1 MQLLIIL
8 VLKDLLELRILE
20 RRVYKQI
27 ICPPLDHNSNFN
39 FVILNMTKD
48 LTNSDLDRKNILN
61 NNIAIQEVYQQVGFF
76 GFKHDGKFRFTKQQL
91 AEYFEVDMR
100 TIERIVENH
109 KEEIVD
115 SGYEIYT
122 GFKLKDFKDKI
133 TEFVKKVNEGE
144 YVPDIYVGNMVQSF
158 ENELDNLSRTPQLAV
173 FTYKAFLN
181 VGMLLTGS
189 EKAQN
194 LRSAILDIVID
205 VLNQKLGGKTKFINQ
220 REEEFLPSA
229 IREYNY
235 RQDFTNALD
244 YYITENKFKYAQ
256 LTDKIYKSIF
266 KENAKEYR
274 QILKLNVKESVRST
288 MYSEI
293 IDLIAGYENGFS
305 AFLKNEFEQ
314 LGRKL
319 GLSEALILFNKY
331 EQLTEATL
339 IPLREKARSLMA
351 SRDLAFRDALHEKL
365 KDYVNEVSPDDYDKF
380 LGDRSMDLEQRLEDN
395 KEVFKRLKER

>member
-1 MQLLIIL
+1 
-8 VLKDLLELRILE
+8 
-20 RRVYKQI
+20 
-27 ICPPLDHNSNFN
+27 
-39 FVILNMTKD
+39 MTKD

-61 NNIAIQEVYQQVGFF
+61 NNVAIEAIYQQVGFF

-91 AEYFEVDMR
+91 AEYYEVDIR

-109 KEEIVD
+109 KNEIVE

-122 GFKLKDFKDKI
+122 GFRLKDFKDKI
-133 TEFVKKVNEGE
+133 TDFVKKVNDGDH
-144 YVPDIYVGNMVQSF
+144 VPDTNVGNMVQSF
-158 ENELDNLSRTPQLAV
+158 ENELDVLSKTPQLAL
-173 FTYKAFLN
+173 FTYKSFLN

-235 RQDFTNALD
+235 RQEFTNALD
-244 YYITENKFKYAQ
+244 FYITENKFKYAQ
-256 LTDKIYKSIF
+256 LTDKIYKSLF

-274 QILKLNVKESVRST
+274 QILKLSATESVRST
-288 MYSEI
+288 MYSEVL
-293 IDLIAGYENGFS
+293 DLIAGYENGFS
-305 AFLKNEFEQ
+305 TLIKTESER

-319 GLSEALILFNKY
+319 GLPEANLLFAKY

-339 IPLREKARSLMA
+339 MPLREKARSLMA

-365 KDYVNEVSPDDYDKF
+365 KGYINEVSSADYDKF
-380 LGDRSMDLEQRLEDN
+380 LGDCSMDLEQRLEDN
-395 KEVFKRLKER
+395 KDVFKRLKDR

>member
-1 MQLLIIL
+1 M
-8 VLKDLLELRILE
+8 K
-20 RRVYKQI
+20 
-27 ICPPLDHNSNFN
+27 
-39 FVILNMTKD
+39 KD
-48 LTNSDLDRKNILN
+48 LTTSDLDRKNILN
-61 NNIAIQEVYQQVGFF
+61 NNVAIQEVYQQVGFF

-91 AEYFEVDMR
+91 AEYFEVDIR

-109 KEEIVD
+109 KKEIVE

-133 TEFVKKVNEGE
+133 ADFVKKINNGD
-144 YVPDIYVGNMVQSF
+144 YVPDTNVGNMIQLF

-173 FTYKAFLN
+173 FTYKSFLN
-181 VGMLLTGS
+181 VGMVLTGS
-189 EKAQN
+189 EKAQS

-205 VLNQKLGGKTKFINQ
+205 VLNEKLGGKTKFINQ

-235 RQDFTNALD
+235 RQEFTNALD

-274 QILKLNVKESVRST
+274 QILKLNTKESVRST
-288 MYSEI
+288 MYSEVL
-293 IDLIAGYENGFS
+293 DLIAGYENGFS
-305 AFLKNEFEQ
+305 IFLKTESEE

-319 GLSEALILFNKY
+319 GLSEANLLFIKY
-331 EQLTEATL
+331 EKLTEATL
-339 IPLREKARSLMA
+339 MPLREKARSLMA

-365 KDYVNEVSPDDYDKF
+365 KDYVNEVSSEDYDKF
-380 LGDRSMDLEQRLEDN
+380 LGDRSMDLERRLEDN
-395 KEVFKRLKER
+395 QDVFLRLKDR

>member
-1 MQLLIIL
+1 
-8 VLKDLLELRILE
+8 
-20 RRVYKQI
+20 
-27 ICPPLDHNSNFN
+27 
-39 FVILNMTKD
+39 MTKD
-48 LTNSDLDRKNILN
+48 LTNPDLDRKNILN

-76 GFKHDGKFRFTKQQL
+76 GFKHNGKFRFTKQQL
-91 AEYFEVDMR
+91 AEYFEVDIR

-109 KEEIVD
+109 KNEIVD

-133 TEFVKKVNEGE
+133 TDFVKKVTQGA
-144 YVPDIYVGNMVQSF
+144 YVPDTNVGNMVQSF
-158 ENELDNLSRTPQLAV
+158 ENELDNLSKTPQLAV
-173 FTYKAFLN
+173 FTYKSFLN

-293 IDLIAGYENGFS
+293 LDLIAGYENGFS
-305 AFLKNEFEQ
+305 AFLKNEFKQ

-365 KDYVNEVSPDDYDKF
+365 KDYVHEVSPDDYDKF
-380 LGDRSMDLEQRLEDN
+380 LGDRSMDLEQRLEEN
-395 KEVFKRLKER
+395 KDVFKRLKER